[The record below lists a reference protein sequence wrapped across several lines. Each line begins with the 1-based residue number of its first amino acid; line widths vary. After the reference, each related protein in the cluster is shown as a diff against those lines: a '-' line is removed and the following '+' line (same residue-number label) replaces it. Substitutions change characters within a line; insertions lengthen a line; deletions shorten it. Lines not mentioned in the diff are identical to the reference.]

1 MNEAI
6 IYRAAFDLQIV
17 AAILG
22 GLAVMWFIGTTTI
35 SMVNDKNDWEP

>member
-17 AAILG
+17 AVILG
-22 GLAVMWFIGTTTI
+22 GLAVMWFLGTTII
-35 SMVNDKNDWEP
+35 SMINDKNDWEP